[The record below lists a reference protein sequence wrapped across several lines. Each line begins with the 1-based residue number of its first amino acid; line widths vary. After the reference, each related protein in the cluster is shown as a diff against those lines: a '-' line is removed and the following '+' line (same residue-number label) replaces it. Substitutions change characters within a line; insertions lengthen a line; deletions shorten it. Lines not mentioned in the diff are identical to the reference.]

1 MDIAKNSSSNRS
13 LDVVENIDSVDLTDI
28 DSVLFDSSDQGNTR
42 LETIF
47 ETDGNSTTTSSVD
60 RVQSQANTSLLSASR
75 LGSRES
81 FNLVQSSSTST
92 SSHENVE
99 HVQTH
104 RVFSRSS
111 SPIVIDSSEETDST
125 NSSFSSKASIVEAV
139 GTHASNVQNKR
150 YSLRSSSITNDEPGA
165 KRKSKETEI
174 W

>member
-47 ETDGNSTTTSSVD
+47 ETDGNFTTTSSVD

-125 NSSFSSKASIVEAV
+125 NSPFSSKASV